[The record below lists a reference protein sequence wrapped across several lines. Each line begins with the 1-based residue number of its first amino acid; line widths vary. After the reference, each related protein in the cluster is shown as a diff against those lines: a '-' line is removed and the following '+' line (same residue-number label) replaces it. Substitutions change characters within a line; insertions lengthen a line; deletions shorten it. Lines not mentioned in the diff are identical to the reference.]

1 MFELSSRRSHTS
13 GNVASQT
20 NVPDKGNEES
30 VVLVEEEKLGKET
43 H

>member
-1 MFELSSRRSHTS
+1 MFELSSRRSRTS
-13 GNVASQT
+13 GNVTSQT